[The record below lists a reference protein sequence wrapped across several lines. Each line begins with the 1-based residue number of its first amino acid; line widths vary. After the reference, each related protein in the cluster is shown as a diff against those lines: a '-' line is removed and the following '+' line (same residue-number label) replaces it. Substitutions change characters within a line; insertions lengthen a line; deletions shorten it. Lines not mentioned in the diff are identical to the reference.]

1 MEKYNNDLNQATK
14 QEKIVNPAQEI
25 IQEAESIKIEQHNRN
40 KEGLLLAP
48 DGTIS
53 HYQNE
58 LYWKMIKTAAFIKW
72 FQESVAVHED
82 NKEPLMLFHSTLKR
96 EIVGSNLKLNE
107 GTDDWNSFG
116 IYFSS
121 NKQATVDFY
130 NNQYKDDIDRFEKL
144 LCEDSTENENIIL
157 DKEKYIAVNGD
168 KVKTFNAFVK
178 IQKPL
183 KLNSH
188 AELMEISWAGFNR
201 QDLLK
206 EHDGVIINNDSE
218 FSEFSDQ
225 YIVFKE
231 ENIVIVPSKLG

>member
-1 MEKYNNDLNQATK
+1 MEKFNNDLNQIRK

-25 IQEAESIKIEQHNRN
+25 IQETELIKIEKHNRN
-40 KEGLLLAP
+40 KEDLLLAP

-58 LYWKMIKTAAFIKW
+58 LYWKMIKTEAFIKW
-72 FQESVAVHED
+72 FQESVAVYED
-82 NKEPLMLFHSTLKR
+82 NKEPLMVFHSTLKR

-107 GTDDWNSFG
+107 GADDWNSFG

-130 NNQYKDDIDRFEKL
+130 NTQYKDDMERFEKL
-144 LCEDSTENENIIL
+144 LSEDSTEKEDIVL
-157 DKEKYIAVNGD
+157 DKEKYIAENGD
-168 KVKTFNAFVK
+168 KVKTFGAFVK

-188 AELMEISWAGFNR
+188 EELMEISWAGFNR

-206 EHDGVIINNDSE
+206 EYDGVVINND
-218 FSEFSDQ
+218 SEFSDQ

-231 ENIVIVPSKLG
+231 ENILIVPSKLG